1 MSKKFICKG
10 CSETFDIKMQSSTP
24 NYCYICNDF
33 YKSIQIKKYEAK
45 KEEKLKRNILNNN
58 LQDN

>member
-33 YKSIQIKKYEAK
+33 YKSIQIKKFEAK
-45 KEEKLKRNILNNN
+45 KEEKLK
-58 LQDN
+58 